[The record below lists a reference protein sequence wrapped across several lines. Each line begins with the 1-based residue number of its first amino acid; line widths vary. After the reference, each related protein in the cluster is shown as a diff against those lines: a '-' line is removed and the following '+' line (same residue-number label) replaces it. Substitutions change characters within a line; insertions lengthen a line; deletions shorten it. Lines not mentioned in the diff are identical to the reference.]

1 MGDVTR
7 RAVRLLEEAQ
17 TGGAA
22 DALVTAEAYLRA
34 PTGDLAD
41 GPAAMHFVRVVA
53 HIVLGDLRAAL
64 AAVDLMLQAA
74 ERDGNVGWRA
84 CALATRAS
92 ERLRLGESDIV
103 EYDVD
108 AALRDLAEAE
118 TALAAGEPDAVAAVN
133 ARIGVA
139 VGYRQLSLYE
149 LVGPQFLAAYEISR
163 QDPEQNGN
171 RSMWLGNLANL
182 HLEWALELYQV
193 GLGKEAEEH
202 TAQAESWAVRAA
214 DEASGPDARTWRDN
228 ALLLAACARAD
239 RDDPAGAAVDI
250 ERYIR
255 VLEARG
261 LNAAALAY
269 SRPFHGVAVSRAG
282 RTEEALRIMAKAV
295 ADLTPDVEWLIAAAT
310 RRTHAVLLAG
320 NGSEDARAGL
330 AYGDTMA
337 AALWRQRQR
346 TLHAAA
352 TMQSYEALRVRHE
365 QAARAAETDA
375 LTGVANRRG
384 FDRTVE
390 TLRCGRPDEPVAVL
404 LIDMDKFKQIND
416 AGGHAA
422 GDAALR
428 VVSAALLGQLRAG
441 DLIARLGGDEFGV
454 LLPGTGPEDAARVAD
469 RMVRAVRE
477 IPDCRATVSIG
488 VAGGPAYALAET
500 IQDADREMYC
510 VKRGGGDAA
519 RHTGRP
525 ATVRV

>member
-22 DALVTAEAYLRA
+22 DVLATSEAFLRT

-53 HIVLGDLRAAL
+53 LIVLGDLRAAL
-64 AAVDLMLQAA
+64 AAVDVMLRAA

-92 ERLRLGESDIV
+92 ERLRLGESDIA

-118 TALAAGEPDAVAAVN
+118 TALASGEPDPVAAVN
-133 ARIGVA
+133 ARVGVA

-149 LVGPQFLAAYEISR
+149 LVGPQFEAAYEISK

-171 RSMWLGNLANL
+171 RAMWLGNLASL

-193 GLGKEAEEH
+193 GLGDEAEAH
-202 TAQAESWAVRAA
+202 TAQAEGYAVRAA
-214 DEASGPDARTWRDN
+214 AEASGPDGGAWRDS
-228 ALLLAACARAD
+228 ALLMAACSRAD
-239 RDDPAGAAVDI
+239 RDNPAGAAIDI
-250 ERYIR
+250 ERYTR

-261 LNAAALAY
+261 LNSTALAY
-269 SRPFHGVAVSRAG
+269 SRPFHGVALSRAG
-282 RTEEALRIMAKAV
+282 RAGEALQVMAKAV
-295 ADLTPDVEWLIAAAT
+295 AELPADVEWLIAAAT
-310 RRTHAVLLAG
+310 RRTHAVLLAAH
-320 NGSEDARAGL
+320 GSEDARAGL

-384 FDRTVE
+384 FDRAVE
-390 TLRCGRPDEPVAVL
+390 AIRAGRADEPVAVL
-404 LIDMDKFKQIND
+404 LVDMDKFKQIND
-416 AGGHAA
+416 AEGHAA
-422 GDAALR
+422 GDLALQR
-428 VVSAALLGQLRAG
+428 VSAALVGQVRG
-441 DLIARLGGDEFGV
+441 TDVIARLGGDEFGV
-454 LLPGTGPEDAARVAD
+454 LLPGTGPDDAARIAS
-469 RMVRAVRE
+469 RMVRAVRD
-477 IPDCRATVSIG
+477 IPDCLATVSIG
-488 VAGGPAYALAET
+488 VAGGPAHGLEDT
-500 IQDADREMYC
+500 LCRADQAMYC
-510 VKRGGGDAA
+510 AKRAGGDAVRA
-519 RHTGRP
+519 AVPEP
-525 ATVRV
+525 AIA